1 MRGCSTLF
9 WRLVLGLGV
18 VSTLACAATAA
29 FLYFRFD
36 AINTRFREDT
46 LRSFAQRLAQEGRSA
61 GWAISDGKPNSP
73 SQRIFKAGGRFAIV
87 LQDGA
92 VVAGSAGVSAAL
104 MPPEDAP
111 ESFFTLPETDDG
123 QPTFGLSL
131 RVSDARAPLFVQVAF
146 PANHV
151 IFDSVLEEFVVDIGW
166 IWLPFLFC
174 MLATNV
180 IVARVA
186 LKPLSK
192 AVQQAEAIGPNS
204 VATRLA
210 EGRMPSDV
218 LALVRAVNYA
228 LDRLQQGYQS
238 LEEFVGDVAH
248 ELRTPLAIIKAQ
260 LALSKTPVS
269 GELAN
274 DFAKMERLVQQLLDR
289 VKLGGLH
296 FEPDDVVDL
305 HEVARDA
312 AGFLAP
318 LIIARGRS
326 IEIVGADTPVYI
338 RGARDF
344 IFRALRNLIENAA
357 EHAPPGTT
365 VTVMLDDGPSV
376 AVLDRGPGFPAAKLD
391 PESRR
396 KGELRS
402 ERPGGL
408 GLGLSIVERTMAAH
422 QGYLELT
429 NRPGGGASATLH
441 FSAKAEALPSAA
453 PPPIVKMPKFQHG
466 ATRVL

>member
-1 MRGCSTLF
+1 MRRCSTLF

-18 VSTLACAATAA
+18 VSTLACVATAT

-36 AINTRFREDT
+36 AFNTRFREDT
-46 LRSFAQRLAQEGRSA
+46 LRSFAQSLAQEGRSER
-61 GWAISDGKPNSP
+61 WAISDGTPNSP

-87 LQDGA
+87 SQDGA

-111 ESFFTLPETDDG
+111 ESFFTLPGTDNA

-131 RVSDARAPLFVQVAF
+131 RVSNAHTPIFVQVAF

-166 IWLPFLFC
+166 IWLPFIFC

-180 IVARVA
+180 VVARIA
-186 LKPLSK
+186 LKPLSN

-204 VATRLA
+204 VAMRLS
-210 EGRMPSDV
+210 EGQMPSDV

-248 ELRTPLAIIKAQ
+248 ELRTPLAIIKVQ
-260 LALSKTPVS
+260 LALSKAPVA
-269 GELAN
+269 GELAS
-274 DFAKMERLVQQLLDR
+274 DFAKLERLVQQLLDR

-296 FEPDDVVDL
+296 FEPEDIVDL
-305 HEVARDA
+305 CEIAREA

-326 IEIVGADTPVYI
+326 IELAGADTPIYV
-338 RGARDF
+338 RGARDY

-357 EHAPPGTT
+357 EHASPGTI
-365 VTVMLDDGPSV
+365 VTVMVGDGPSV

-396 KGELRS
+396 QGELRS
-402 ERPGGL
+402 ERPGGV

-422 QGYLELT
+422 QGYLELS
-429 NRPGGGASATLH
+429 NRPDGGASATLH
-441 FSAKAEALPSAA
+441 FSAKAEALPSSAA
-453 PPPIVKMPKFQHG
+453 ATIAKMPKIQHG
-466 ATRVL
+466 ITRGL